1 VADRKLRAVT
11 ADDVPAPPKKAKT
24 VSEAARTG
32 TVRELLEATRDRIAV
47 AVENP
52 NTPARDLAALTK
64 RLLETVREIE
74 ALDAR
79 EEADDASSSADA
91 VQDGVFDVDAV

>member
-1 VADRKLRAVT
+1 MADRKLRAVT
-11 ADDVPAPPKKAKT
+11 ADDVPAPPTKPKT

-74 ALDAR
+74 AWDAR
-79 EEADDASSSADA
+79 EDADDADSADA
-91 VQDGVFDVDAV
+91 VEDGYFDASAV

>member
-1 VADRKLRAVT
+1 MADRRLRAVT
-11 ADDVPAPPKKAKT
+11 AEDVPVRAKS

-52 NTPARDLAALTK
+52 NTPARDLASLTK

-74 ALDAR
+74 AFDAR
-79 EEADDASSSADA
+79 EDADNASSAADA
-91 VQDGVFDVDAV
+91 VQDGVFDASAV